1 MLIKRSAHLTSV
13 NSLSALNFASKMI
26 DQILASMQVVALPLR
41 SKFRGITVRE
51 VALFEGPAGWGEFS
65 PFLEYDDAESSNWL
79 LSGIDAATNVAPMAH
94 RGFIKVNATLPAIN
108 DRKEIEDLLN
118 SFSGCDTVKIKVGSN
133 LAEDI
138 VRVARVRA
146 FLPKAKL
153 RLDVN
158 GGWNVD
164 EALVS
169 LYEIFEEVGPLEY
182 VEQPCATLAELRE
195 LKAKLQIDFKITG
208 DEIIR
213 KAKDPFAIDLQ
224 GAVDILM
231 LKVAPLGG
239 ITRAREIGAH
249 HKLPLVVSSA
259 LDSAVG
265 IGYGLQ
271 LAASLPSLDYSC
283 GLATGQLLSADVA
296 MLPILDGKIEVKT
309 ISPDAE
315 LLAKY
320 AVPIERLNWW
330 KERTKSAFYAGV
342 ESEVKARGWQW

>member
-1 MLIKRSAHLTSV
+1 MLNQL
-13 NSLSALNFASKMI
+13 
-26 DQILASMQVVALPLR
+26 LASMQVVALPLK

-51 VALFEGPAGWGEFS
+51 VAVFEGPAGWGEFS
-65 PFLEYDDAESSNWL
+65 PFLEYDDVESSTWL
-79 LSGIDAATNVAPMAH
+79 LSAIDAATNPAPMAY

-108 DRKEIEDLLN
+108 NAKEIEELLQ
-118 SFSGCDTVKIKVGSN
+118 SFAGCDTVKIKVGEN
-133 LAEDI
+133 LGEDV

-146 FLPKAKL
+146 LLPKAKL

-158 GGWNVD
+158 GAWSVD
-164 EALVS
+164 QALIN
-169 LYEIFEEVGPLEY
+169 LYEIYEEVGLLEY
-182 VEQPCATLAELRE
+182 IEQPCATLAELRQ
-195 LKAKLQIDFKITG
+195 LKEKLVIDFKITG
-208 DEIIR
+208 DEVIR

-224 GAVDILM
+224 GAVDVLM

-249 HKLPLVVSSA
+249 HKLPMVVSSA

-271 LAASLPSLDYSC
+271 LAASLPSLEYAC

-296 MLPILDGKIEVKT
+296 AVPLENGELAVRA
-309 ISPDAE
+309 ISPDAD

-320 AVPIERLNWW
+320 AVPVERLTWW
-330 KERTKSAFYAGV
+330 KERTKRAFYAGA
-342 ESEVKARGWQW
+342 ESEIKARGWSW

>member
-1 MLIKRSAHLTSV
+1 MLNQV
-13 NSLSALNFASKMI
+13 
-26 DQILASMQVVALPLR
+26 LASMQVVALPLK

-51 VALFEGPAGWGEFS
+51 VAVFEGPAGWGEFS
-65 PFLEYDDAESSNWL
+65 PFLEYDDVESSTWL
-79 LSGIDAATNVAPMAH
+79 LSAIDAATNPAPMAY

-108 DRKEIEDLLN
+108 NAKEIEELLQ
-118 SFSGCDTVKIKVGSN
+118 SFAGCDTVKIKVGEN
-133 LAEDI
+133 LGEDI

-146 FLPKAKL
+146 LLPKAKL

-158 GGWNVD
+158 GAWSVD
-164 EALVS
+164 QALIN
-169 LYEIFEEVGPLEY
+169 LYGIYEEVGPLEY
-182 VEQPCATLAELRE
+182 IEQPCATLAELRQ
-195 LKAKLQIDFKITG
+195 LKEKLVIDFKITG
-208 DEIIR
+208 DEVIR

-224 GAVDILM
+224 GAVDVLM

-249 HKLPLVVSSA
+249 HKLPMVVSSA

-271 LAASLPSLDYSC
+271 LAASLPSLEYAC

-296 MLPILDGKIEVKT
+296 AVPLENGELAVRA
-309 ISPDAE
+309 ISPDAD

-320 AVPIERLNWW
+320 AVPVERLTWW
-330 KERTKSAFYAGV
+330 KERTKRAFYAGA
-342 ESEVKARGWQW
+342 ESEIKARGWSW